1 MSDHPQQAAA
11 AAKSARAR
19 QARKL
24 ERQLTS
30 ARPLTAEQRN
40 SIIAAAIAIPVV
52 SSDLPRSA

>member
-11 AAKSARAR
+11 AAKSARVR

-24 ERQLTS
+24 ERQLTA

-40 SIIAAAIAIPVV
+40 SIIAAAINIPVV
-52 SSDLPRSA
+52 SADLARSA